1 MAASLDERI
10 NILKLIEE
18 NKISA
23 QQGLQLL
30 QALDQDTPAETQT
43 PAVEPEKPSEET
55 SMVENKSKM
64 RLLRVRVTDTKSG
77 RAKVTVNLPF
87 SLVRWGLRVG
97 GQYSPE
103 IAGLP
108 LDELEEILRSTPDGK
123 IVEVQD
129 EEDGEHVEIYVE

>member
-1 MAASLDERI
+1 MAASLDERM
-10 NILKLIEE
+10 NILKLIED

-30 QALDQDTPAETQT
+30 QALEVDSTGEAQT
-43 PAVEPEKPSEET
+43 PPPEASKTSEDT
-55 SMVENKSKM
+55 SITEKKSKM
-64 RLLRVRVTDTKSG
+64 RLLRVKVTDTKSG
-77 RAKVTVNLPF
+77 KAKVTVNLPF
-87 SLVRWGLRVG
+87 SLVRWGLKVG

-108 LDELEEILRSTPDGK
+108 LDELEDILLATPEGK

-129 EEDGEHVEIYVE
+129 DEDGEHVEIYVE